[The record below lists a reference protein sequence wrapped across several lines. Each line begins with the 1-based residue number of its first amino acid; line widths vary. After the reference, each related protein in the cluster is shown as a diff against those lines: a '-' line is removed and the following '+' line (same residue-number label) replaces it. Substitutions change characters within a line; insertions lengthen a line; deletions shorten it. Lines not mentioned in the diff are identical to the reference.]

1 MCPRNSPSLHS
12 PLAMHLSTERENS
25 QRAFISRQRRRK
37 SGQLLLSIRRRK
49 CSRPTR
55 VSARARPSLLGLPV
69 QFTTYTCPHSTQHAG
84 WVLARQCLTCSPAVH
99 HSQGKSSLYPLGVGA
114 ARAAHGDARRGNVGC
129 ASGAVKSLH
138 APHRPRRLACH
149 CMLR

>member
-1 MCPRNSPSLHS
+1 MSPQLTFPPYFYASVNR
-12 PLAMHLSTERENS
+12 EREFTESCHQN
-25 QRAFISRQRRRK
+25 RRK
-37 SGQLLLSIRRRK
+37 SDQLLLCPSAEEK

-69 QFTTYTCPHSTQHAG
+69 QFTIYTCPHSTQHAG